1 VADRLIRTVTLAR
14 PIVGAPTRDDFTI
27 VETPPRPLPEGGF
40 RARVIFASVDPGT
53 RSRLSAGASYA
64 APLKPGDMID
74 GFCIAQVT
82 ETQHAKFA
90 VGDVLAMGGGW
101 TEEIVSNG
109 RGYIQKIADAHVP
122 LSAWI
127 GVLGIPGM
135 TAWFGLQRVAQLRAG
150 EIVLVTSAAG
160 PVGATAGQIAKKLG
174 AARVVG
180 VAGGSAKC
188 AWLMDAC
195 GFDAAIDYKAAP
207 DLDAA
212 LRAALPDGADVLFD
226 NVGNAMIDRVL
237 PLMRPRGRIVISGQV
252 ADYNAAA
259 PPGVANT
266 RYFIASRLRMEG
278 LVVFDDLKQF
288 PEAQAQMAD
297 WIVAGELVWR
307 EEMFAGVASLPEA
320 FIGLFAGDSFGRRI
334 VRLGADPEGWG

>member
-1 VADRLIRTVTLAR
+1 MADRLIRTVTLAR
-14 PIVGAPTRDDFTI
+14 PIEGAPTADDFAI

-64 APLKPGDMID
+64 APLKPGEAID

-82 ETQHAKFA
+82 ETQHAIFA

-109 RGYIQKIADAHVP
+109 RGYIQRITDRRIP
-122 LSAWI
+122 PSAWI

-150 EIVLVTSAAG
+150 ETVLVTSAAG
-160 PVGATAGQIAKKLG
+160 PVGATASQIAKRSG
-174 AARVVG
+174 AARVIG

-188 AWLMDAC
+188 AWLTQAC
-195 GFDAAIDYKAAP
+195 GFDAAIDYKAEP
-207 DLDAA
+207 DLAAA
-212 LRAALPDGADVLFD
+212 LRAAAPDGVDVLFD
-226 NVGNAMIDRVL
+226 NVGNAMIDRAL
-237 PLMRPRGRIVISGQV
+237 PMMRPRGRIVISGQV
-252 ADYNAAA
+252 ADYNSAA
-259 PPGVANT
+259 PPGLVNT
-266 RYFIASRLRMEG
+266 RYFIANRLRMEG
-278 LVVFDDLKQF
+278 LVVFDDMKQF

-297 WIVAGELVWR
+297 WIAAGDLIWR
-307 EEMFAGVASLPEA
+307 EEAFTGLEALPQA
-320 FIGLFAGDSFGRRI
+320 FIGLFSGDAFGRRI